1 MLTDGSLTVGSVK
14 VRILISKLEAQLR
27 FDVLPDGDERETMRE
42 KIQMCELVLASL
54 DGRPTS
60 LGSDVRDLQHANPIW
75 S

>member
-14 VRILISKLEAQLR
+14 TRILISKLEAQLR

-42 KIQMCELVLASL
+42 KIQMCDLVLASL

-60 LGSDVRDLQHANPIW
+60 FGSDAQDLRHSNPVW
-75 S
+75 G